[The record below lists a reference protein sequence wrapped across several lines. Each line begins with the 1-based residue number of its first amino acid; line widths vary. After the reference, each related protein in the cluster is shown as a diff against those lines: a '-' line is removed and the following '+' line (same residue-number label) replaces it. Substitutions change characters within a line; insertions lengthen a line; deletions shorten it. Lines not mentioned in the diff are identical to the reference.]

1 MTGNELKDWR
11 EKLEMTQGQLAHA
24 LEVDVMTISRW
35 EREVRSIPT
44 YLKLAMETVER
55 NQSNLPKP
63 KDGKAKASKKS
74 KK

>member
-1 MTGNELKDWR
+1 MTGNELKEWR
-11 EKLEMTQGQLAHA
+11 EKLEMTQGQLAQA

-55 NQSNLPKP
+55 NQSRPQKP
-63 KDGKAKASKKS
+63 KDEKAKVSKK
-74 KK
+74 